1 MNIAIIDLKI
11 TITATARCHLIA
23 FYKQKRSLFGTIH
36 FDYNFYKKFVKRFV
50 VAIMTSLHTSILK
63 ILWKTP
69 QSLAELERITPVSL
83 PTLRKAVQELTEER
97 WIRVVGQADAKGGR
111 PAMLFGIDNRR
122 YVVIGVHIQLPGLR
136 LIATHLDGQVIH
148 QEALFEKTKP
158 SPREVMEAIQT
169 YIATVQVRFPNQEI
183 VGIGIAA
190 PGYTHPL
197 TGDIISVGR
206 VPSWQDFPICQ
217 RLRDTLGLP
226 VVIANDVDCMA
237 FAEFHESGKSFADNL
252 IFVGLDEGVKISMF
266 LNGALYKGSFGNA
279 GLIRAHFLNVPEP
292 VGQNLEEMMAIS
304 GINRI
309 FEELVAGLPTA
320 EQERYADLLTLSHRQ
335 RLRSMLKADHL
346 DLPVCVSVMQQLNA
360 VLAAAIANIIYIIQP
375 DHVVIGGMLSAMSPT
390 AFSNLRNE
398 VYAYLPD
405 LFANHVNIQ
414 QSQFHSPNT
423 SALGA
428 AYHLIEHLVFAEP
441 SPI

>member
-1 MNIAIIDLKI
+1 M
-11 TITATARCHLIA
+11 
-23 FYKQKRSLFGTIH
+23 
-36 FDYNFYKKFVKRFV
+36 
-50 VAIMTSLHTSILK
+50 MTTLHTSILK
-63 ILWKTP
+63 TLWKTP
-69 QSLAELERITPVSL
+69 QSLAELQRITPVSL
-83 PTLRKAVQELTEER
+83 PTLRKAVQELTDER

-122 YVVIGVHIQLPGLR
+122 YMVIGVHIQLPGLR
-136 LIATHLDGQVIH
+136 LIATHLDGQLIDE
-148 QEALFEKTKP
+148 QALYEKTKP
-158 SPREVMEAIQT
+158 YPQAVMEAIQS
-169 YIATVQVRFPNQEI
+169 YVEDMRARFPHQEI
-183 VGIGIAA
+183 IGIGIAA
-190 PGYTHPL
+190 PGYTHPE

-279 GLIRAHFLNVPEP
+279 GLIRARFLNVPEP
-292 VGQNLEEMMAIS
+292 IRHNLEEVMAIS

-335 RLRSMLKADHL
+335 RLRH
-346 DLPVCVSVMQQLNA
+346 
-360 VLAAAIANIIYIIQP
+360 IAQ
-375 DHVVIGGMLSAMSPT
+375 GRSS
-390 AFSNLRNE
+390 
-398 VYAYLPD
+398 
-405 LFANHVNIQ
+405 
-414 QSQFHSPNT
+414 
-423 SALGA
+423 
-428 AYHLIEHLVFAEP
+428 
-441 SPI
+441 